1 MKKRTAILIGT
12 IVLVAAMAVPFA
24 WAGPGRHRAG
34 HDALGGFG
42 MMRLEHA
49 RQELDLSDAQVDQIR
64 AVFKELHDQNAA
76 NRGQL
81 RGGIHEAAKALIA
94 DPNNIAA
101 AQAALDQQLASERTM
116 KTNALN
122 AFAKALNIL
131 TPEQRTK
138 LSTLMTEREA
148 RHRQQ

>member
-12 IVLVAAMAVPFA
+12 IVLIAAMAVPFA
-24 WAGPGRHRAG
+24 WAGPGRHRGG

-64 AVFKELHDQNAA
+64 AIFKDLHDQHAA
-76 NRGQL
+76 NREQM

-101 AQAALDQQLASERTM
+101 AQAVLDQQLANERTM
-116 KTNALN
+116 KSNALT
-122 AFAKALNIL
+122 AFSKALNIL

-148 RHRQQ
+148 RHRE